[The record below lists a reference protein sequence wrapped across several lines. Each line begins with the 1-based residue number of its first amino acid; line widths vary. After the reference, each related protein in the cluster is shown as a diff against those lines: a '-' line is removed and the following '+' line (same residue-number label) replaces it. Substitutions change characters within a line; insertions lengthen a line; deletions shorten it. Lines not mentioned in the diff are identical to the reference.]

1 MGSDKKPQGRGPVVK
16 DKEPTIVR
24 AVTITLYNNDNINCR
39 TDPPDPHNI
48 GTIGLLMK
56 VVRHLGG

>member
-1 MGSDKKPQGRGPVVK
+1 MGSDKKQRKSDPVVK
-16 DKEPTIVR
+16 EPAIVR
-24 AVTITLYNNDNINCR
+24 TVTLTLYSNDNINCR
-39 TDPPDPHNI
+39 TDPPDPHNV